1 MQATIGFRVKS
12 GWAAA
17 VLLVGPAVMPRV
29 SEHRVVELSDP
40 AVPASRQPYHAGRG
54 VGQTDSATLQ
64 RLTAGVYRY
73 AAQSIA
79 KWVASC
85 RAAGY
90 LLGDAGMVV
99 GSDVEPERILNPHIR
114 AHAAEGRLFRS
125 VVEDATQSCGL
136 ACTIFVERELFAH
149 AATILGRSEASLKR
163 DLVQLGRSPNRPW
176 RQEQK
181 AAATAAWVL
190 LALASTSS
198 P

>member
-17 VLLVGPAVMPRV
+17 VLLVGPEMPRV

-40 AVPASRQPYHAGRG
+40 AVPASHQPYHAGRG
-54 VGQTDSATLQ
+54 IGQTDPATLQ
-64 RLTAGVYRY
+64 RLTDGVRRY

-79 KWVASC
+79 EWVASC
-85 RAAGY
+85 RAVGY
-90 LLGDAGMVV
+90 LLCGAGIVV
-99 GSDVEPERILNPHIR
+99 GSEVDPERILNPHIR

-125 VVEDATQSCGL
+125 VVEDGTRSCGL
-136 ACTIFVERELFAH
+136 TCITFVEQDLFAH

-163 DLVQLGRSPNRPW
+163 DLAQLGRTPNRPW

-190 LALASTSS
+190 LASASTSS